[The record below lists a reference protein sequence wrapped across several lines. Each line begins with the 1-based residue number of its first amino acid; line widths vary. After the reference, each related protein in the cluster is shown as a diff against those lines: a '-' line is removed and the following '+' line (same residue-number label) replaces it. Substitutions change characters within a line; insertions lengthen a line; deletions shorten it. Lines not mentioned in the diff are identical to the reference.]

1 MTATSTAE
9 ASSLQDVVRFRSS
22 DSPQASETGTER
34 EAEWAE
40 IPTFRAEGVTLYQCE
55 AREIVPKL
63 RDIDAVVTDPPY
75 AVTSQA
81 SSEVS
86 RASRQTRELQFFE
99 AWLREEMSRLL
110 LACKPS
116 AAMWMTIDWRG
127 AMVLDT
133 VCARLNIGEPKVG
146 VWDKESIGMGG
157 VLRNSYECFAV
168 VTLSEWENITRS
180 ERDVWQHRWTQG
192 GRDSEH
198 PAEKPVPL
206 FVRALNLICKPGAR
220 VLDPYMGSGT
230 TGVACVKTGRE
241 FIGIERDPA
250 RFREAVARIQREH
263 AQGDLF
269 GRAGGGGR
277 GEGDTLPATETKS
290 NV

>member
-1 MTATSTAE
+1 MSIALLDPPAE
-9 ASSLQDVVRFRSS
+9 AVKHGSPT
-22 DSPQASETGTER
+22 DSPILLGASDCYASSCGR
-34 EAEWAE
+34 
-40 IPTFRAEGVTLYQCE
+40 VTLYQCE

-63 RDIDAVVTDPPY
+63 KDIDAVVTDPPY

-86 RASRQTRELQFFE
+86 RTTRQTRETQFFE
-99 AWLREEMSRLL
+99 SWLREEIGRLL
-110 LACKPS
+110 LCCKPT

-133 VCARLNIGEPKVG
+133 VCARLNIKEPKIG

-168 VTLSEWENITRS
+168 VTLAEWENLTRS

-192 GRDSEH
+192 NRDSEH
-198 PAEKPVPL
+198 PAEKPIPL
-206 FVRALNLICKPGAR
+206 FVRALNLICKSGAK

-230 TGVACVKTGRE
+230 TGIACLRSGRD
-241 FIGIERDPA
+241 FVGIERDPDRYA
-250 RFREAVARIQREH
+250 EAVERIKNEL
-263 AQGDLF
+263 AQGYLF
-269 GRAGGGGR
+269 LGHN
-277 GEGDTLPATETKS
+277 S
-290 NV
+290 

>member
-1 MTATSTAE
+1 MENQRTALAGSDALPCY
-9 ASSLQDVVRFRSS
+9 ASSCGR
-22 DSPQASETGTER
+22 
-34 EAEWAE
+34 
-40 IPTFRAEGVTLYQCE
+40 VTLYQCE

-63 RDIDAVVTDPPY
+63 KDIDAVVTDPPY

-86 RASRQTRELQFFE
+86 RTTRQTRETQFFE
-99 AWLREEMSRLL
+99 AWLREELGRFLL
-110 LACKPS
+110 CCKPS
-116 AAMWMTIDWRG
+116 AAWWMTIDWRG

-133 VCARLNIGEPKVG
+133 ACARLNLKEPKIG

-168 VTLSEWENITRS
+168 VTLDQWENLTRS

-192 GRDSEH
+192 NRDSEH
-198 PAEKPVPL
+198 PAEKPIPL
-206 FVRALNLICKPGAR
+206 FVRALNLICKSGAK

-230 TGVACVKTGRE
+230 TGIACLRSGRD
-241 FIGIERDPA
+241 FVGIERDPDRYA
-250 RFREAVARIQREH
+250 EAVERITNEL

-269 GRAGGGGR
+269 LGHNTQ
-277 GEGDTLPATETKS
+277 DQP
-290 NV
+290 